1 MRFIQQERR
10 RKEDIN
16 QETFIGFFFCV
27 KRKELAEMFQVS
39 KHVVE
44 DILRNKNY
52 KTAEDKI
59 KYNL

>member
-1 MRFIQQERR
+1 
-10 RKEDIN
+10 
-16 QETFIGFFFCV
+16 
-27 KRKELAEMFQVS
+27 MFQVS